1 VGDLGFIA
9 IDDDVRALR
18 DGVAIEEE
26 AGVVNGGILLHV
38 RASSAA
44 SARPGLGAA
53 AAISTRQLFGSKAA
67 RATLAALLSL
77 LHALLLAHALAL
89 LTTATGLLGGELL
102 SEQ

>member
-44 SARPGLGAA
+44 STRPGLGAA
-53 AAISTRQLFGSKAA
+53 AAISTRQLLGSRAA
-67 RATLAALLSL
+67 RAALLSL
-77 LHALLLAHALAL
+77 LLARLLALAL
-89 LTTATGLLGGELL
+89 AFLATATGLLGGEML